1 MHMQRTN
8 AFNYILRW
16 NAYNV
21 LFSPACYNWSQL
33 TITIPFSPFLVAVV
47 LVLVWWGTNHV
58 FALQLHLYNWYR
70 VLSSSLG
77 RRRVHKSVGSSFA
90 WCYKRRGVK
99 IIIIIFHYEKW
110 ATIGTNWTAYWDGI
124 VVQLGLS
131 ILSLHRRVFPLLAKT
146 NKSITQWNES
156 ASKIIITVFILE
168 WGATYEIP
176 LLGHL
181 NRNTPFRNILWH
193 NPSLDMHCKYRRRRK
208 RTATLWN
215 LGQYRK
221 FDTVFHSLCG
231 NVPPN
236 ESTSCT
242 TYSVSTPRSVLFL

>member
-1 MHMQRTN
+1 MKSGQ
-8 AFNYILRW
+8 
-16 NAYNV
+16 
-21 LFSPACYNWSQL
+21 QL
-33 TITIPFSPFLVAVV
+33 ELIEQPTGMGYGI
-47 LVLVWWGTNHV
+47 
-58 FALQLHLYNWYR
+58 
-70 VLSSSLG
+70 
-77 RRRVHKSVGSSFA
+77 
-90 WCYKRRGVK
+90 
-99 IIIIIFHYEKW
+99 
-110 ATIGTNWTAYWDGI
+110 TNWGI

-131 ILSLHRRVFPLLAKT
+131 NLSLHRRVFPLLAKT
-146 NKSITQWNES
+146 NKSITQNES

-176 LLGHL
+176 LQGHL

-193 NPSLDMHCKYRRRRK
+193 NPSLDYEMHCKYRRRGK

-242 TYSVSTPRSVLFL
+242 TYSVSTPSTVLFL